1 MIKEQVFDIVKW
13 LSENVYKTVFP
24 KRQNMKETTETLESF
39 KSSYDLNSITD
50 PNSLLFI
57 DIETTGFT
65 ARTSYL
71 YLIGCAYLSDNKWC
85 TKQWLAEKYEEEADI
100 INCFF
105 EFATEGGYDTLV
117 HFNGNQF
124 DLPYLTQKITSLGL
138 ELSIDS
144 FKGIDLYRRI
154 SPLKHLLGLTSLKQ
168 RSIERFL
175 GIERTDVFSGGDLIG
190 IYHDYVKN
198 PSEFACNTLL
208 LHNEDDLKGMIRI
221 LPMLAYPDLTSGKF
235 RVTKVH
241 ADTYKDYNGQSQ
253 SEIIMSLKLES
264 SLPRQIS
271 SFAHG
276 CYIKAD
282 KDEAVIKVPLYNEE
296 MKYFYAS
303 YQDYYYL
310 PEEDTALHKSV
321 ATFVDKDHRTQAT
334 AATCYTRKQSSYLPQ
349 WDTVFEP
356 LFRREYRSTDL
367 FFELTDDMKRDR
379 NAFNKYASHIISM
392 LASTY

>member
-1 MIKEQVFDIVKW
+1 
-13 LSENVYKTVFP
+13 
-24 KRQNMKETTETLESF
+24 MKVATQTLEEF
-39 KSSYDLNSITD
+39 NPAIELTCVEEPEKA
-50 PNSLLFI
+50 LFI

-65 ARTSYL
+65 ARNSYL
-71 YLIGCAYLSDNKWC
+71 YLIGCAYIQEGKWC
-85 TKQWLAEKYEEEADI
+85 TRQWFSEKYDEERDI
-100 INCFF
+100 IDCFF
-105 EFATEGGYDTLV
+105 DFAKNGGYDTLI

-124 DLPYLTQKITSLGL
+124 DLPYLTQKIAQLQLEYSL
-138 ELSIDS
+138 DS
-144 FKGIDLYRRI
+144 FKGVDLYKRI

-168 RSIERFL
+168 KPVEKFL

-190 IYHDYVKN
+190 IYHDYVN
-198 PSEFACNTLL
+198 SPSEFARNSLL

-221 LPMLAYPDLTSGKF
+221 LPMLSYSDLTNGKL
-235 RVTKVH
+235 RVCKVH
-241 ADTYKDYNGQSQ
+241 ADTYTDYNGQPQ
-253 SEIIMSLKLES
+253 SEIIMNLKLET
-264 SLPRQIS
+264 PIPKPIAA
-271 SFAHG
+271 FAHG

-282 KDEAVIKVPLYNEE
+282 GEDAIMKVPLYTEE
-296 MKYFYAS
+296 MKYFYAG
-303 YQDYYYL
+303 YEDYYYL